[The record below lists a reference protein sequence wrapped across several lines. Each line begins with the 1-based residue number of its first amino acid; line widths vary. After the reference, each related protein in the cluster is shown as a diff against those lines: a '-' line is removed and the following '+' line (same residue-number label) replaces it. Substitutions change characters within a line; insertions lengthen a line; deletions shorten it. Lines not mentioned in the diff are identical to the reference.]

1 MRDQMLKLANA
12 IWINERE
19 CNGLMTGEGA
29 LMNKAV
35 AVEYLYIVVRVDS
48 WIYNT
53 MVKMAMKDKN
63 TENSKE
69 TIAAAL
75 RRLWSYGSHL
85 IWIHAVKHVSFS
97 FLFGVQNAIEFFLF
111 YNFIFWV
118 WTFFFFEVNNLA

>member
-1 MRDQMLKLANA
+1 
-12 IWINERE
+12 
-19 CNGLMTGEGA
+19 MTGEGA

-35 AVEYLYIVVRVDS
+35 AVEYLYIVLRVDS
-48 WIYNT
+48 LIYNT

-85 IWIHAVKHVSFS
+85 I
-97 FLFGVQNAIEFFLF
+97 
-111 YNFIFWV
+111 
-118 WTFFFFEVNNLA
+118 